1 MIKQKVEGLSGD
13 IKLENITYRYGSR
26 SPVLDNVSITIP
38 EGKKVALV
46 GGSGSGKTTI
56 TKLLLRYYSP
66 EEGSIRISGTDIND
80 LDLYSYRKSISYIPQ
95 NIELFSGTIR
105 ENISLGVRGVT
116 DEPEKIL

>member
-1 MIKQKVEGLSGD
+1 M
-13 IKLENITYRYGSR
+13 
-26 SPVLDNVSITIP
+26 LDNVSITIP

-116 DEPEKIL
+116 DEQTEKIL